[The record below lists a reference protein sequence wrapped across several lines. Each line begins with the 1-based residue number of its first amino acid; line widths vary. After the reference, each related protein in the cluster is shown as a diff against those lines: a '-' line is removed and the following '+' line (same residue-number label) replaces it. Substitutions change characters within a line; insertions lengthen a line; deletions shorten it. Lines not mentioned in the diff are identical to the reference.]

1 MSHGGGVGSRW
12 CDPWWRSGGARQE
25 AAFLCR
31 PMFANGLPRHPMPS
45 TQEGQHDVLSPADR
59 GGGQDQIRILLMNI
73 ELSSFYPIT
82 YQLLPWQPE
91 PDLVVD
97 KNGFSRPECQTCWE
111 ISFHWKVSKQH
122 MRRPFWRPGH

>member
-1 MSHGGGVGSRW
+1 
-12 CDPWWRSGGARQE
+12 
-25 AAFLCR
+25 
-31 PMFANGLPRHPMPS
+31 MFANGLPRHPMPS

-97 KNGFSRPECQTCWE
+97 KNRSSRPECQTCWE
-111 ISFHWKVSKQH
+111 ISFHWKVSKHH
-122 MRRPFWRPGH
+122 MKRPFWRPGH